1 MSESDRQG
9 RSVSLAATLEQ
20 LVDGDFWRSFTA
32 LELDV
37 PVTVDFY
44 LHALKHGLFPWN
56 DIGAPRMWWSPD
68 PRAVLKLSEFHVSRS
83 LAKCMRQRRFEVT
96 FDQDFRNTVKG
107 CADRDQTWLDAEL
120 QSALQQL
127 HKLGIAHS
135 AEAWHNGELV
145 GGVYGM
151 DIEGMFIGDSMFHYE
166 DNASKVALTYLVT
179 HLKRCGFQFMDCQV
193 LNDHTESLGARNIPR
208 IDFFS
213 LMDEIRDSETIPS
226 WQPVR

>member
-1 MSESDRQG
+1 MSESEPQG
-9 RSVSLAATLEQ
+9 RSASLAATLDQ
-20 LVDGDFWRSFTA
+20 LVDDDFWRSFTA

-68 PRAVLKLSEFHVSRS
+68 PRAILDLDEFHVSRS
-83 LAKCMRQRRFEVT
+83 LAKYLRQRRFEVT
-96 FDQDFRNTVKG
+96 FDQDFKNTVHG
-107 CADRDQTWLDAEL
+107 CADRAQTWLDPEL
-120 QSALQQL
+120 IDALQQL
-127 HKLGIAHS
+127 HELGIAHS
-135 AEAWHNGELV
+135 AEAWRDGQLV

-151 DIEGMFIGDSMFHYE
+151 DVDGIFIGDSMFHYE
-166 DNASKVALTYLVT
+166 DNASKVALAHLVT

-208 IDFFS
+208 NAFFS
-213 LMDEIRDSETIPS
+213 LIDEIRDSKAMPS

>member
-1 MSESDRQG
+1 MSESEPQG
-9 RSVSLAATLEQ
+9 RSASLATTLDQ
-20 LVDGDFWRSFTA
+20 LVDDDFWRSFTA

-68 PRAVLKLSEFHVSRS
+68 PRAILDLDKFHVSRS
-83 LAKCMRQRRFEVT
+83 LAKCIRQRRFEVT
-96 FDQDFRNTVKG
+96 FDKDFENVVIG
-107 CADRDQTWLDAEL
+107 CADRVQTWLDPEL
-120 QSALQQL
+120 IDALRQL
-127 HKLGIAHS
+127 HELGIAHS
-135 AEAWHNGELV
+135 AEAWHDGCLV

-151 DIEGMFIGDSMFHYE
+151 DIEGIFIGDSMFHYE
-166 DNASKVALTYLVT
+166 DNASKVALAHLVT
-179 HLKRCGFQFMDCQV
+179 HLKRCGFQVMDCQV

-208 IDFFS
+208 NAFFS

>member
-1 MSESDRQG
+1 MSESEPQG
-9 RSVSLAATLEQ
+9 RSASLAATLDQ
-20 LVDGDFWRSFTA
+20 LVDDDFWRSFTA

-68 PRAVLKLSEFHVSRS
+68 PRAILDLDEFHVSHS
-83 LAKCMRQRRFEVT
+83 LAKYLRQRRFEVT
-96 FDQDFRNTVKG
+96 FDQDFKNTVHG
-107 CADRDQTWLDAEL
+107 CADRAQTWLDPEL
-120 QSALQQL
+120 IDALQQL
-127 HKLGIAHS
+127 HELGIAHS
-135 AEAWHNGELV
+135 AEAWRDGQLV

-151 DIEGMFIGDSMFHYE
+151 DVDGIFIGDSMFHYE
-166 DNASKVALTYLVT
+166 DNASKVALAHLVT

-208 IDFFS
+208 NAFFT
-213 LMDEIRDSETIPS
+213 LIDEIRDSKAMPS